1 MYAIGPSPYQPHPN
15 YIDNMK
21 FAFASILALA
31 LAAVGVLS
39 IEVRAPQ
46 PDLAPLDAPAVDRRA
61 QLSNGERFA
70 RGLPPNPPARHYD
83 PARAAGA

>member
-1 MYAIGPSPYQPHPN
+1 MHAMYAIGPSPYQPHPN

-46 PDLAPLDAPAVDRRA
+46 PDLAPLDAPAV
-61 QLSNGERFA
+61 SW
-70 RGLPPNPPARHYD
+70 
-83 PARAAGA
+83 AAPKPSGSPL